1 MKELVRMNMPEDILR
16 NIDPEDPDDMDFL
29 LEIADLTRQLITGRK
44 YEDINALINC
54 TIRNG
59 YNEAFSW
66 IMELLQ
72 EEFGKKE
79 DHDLAGFSCDIG
91 RSVANFDEF
100 AERLQIDFHVLEHDV
115 EKVLDEHGEEQSFF
129 NNFTYRTRYDNIFL
143 ISSENFDPK
152 DNDYIQYRLVV
163 RR

>member
-1 MKELVRMNMPEDILR
+1 MSEDILM
-16 NIDPEDPDDMDFL
+16 NIDPEDPDDIDFL
-29 LEIADLTRQLITGRK
+29 LEIADLTRQLITDRR

-54 TIRNG
+54 TIRKG

-72 EEFGKKE
+72 EEFEKKE
-79 DHDLAGFSCDIG
+79 NFDLDGFSCNIG
-91 RSVANFDEF
+91 SSVANFDEF
-100 AERLQIDFHVLEHDV
+100 ADRLQIDFKALEHNV

-129 NNFTYRTRYDNIFL
+129 NNFIYRTRYGSIFL
-143 ISSENFDPK
+143 ISSENFDTK
-152 DNDYIQYRLVV
+152 DNDYIRYSLLF